1 MGHREVFLSSN
12 QSRLA
17 AGMVGSFSELCERDS
32 AGRALALVE
41 PKGRMNGLDN
51 GRHRAGSH
59 QIFIEWN

>member
-1 MGHREVFLSSN
+1 MQVFIYPKITC
-12 QSRLA
+12 QA
-17 AGMVGSFSELCERDS
+17 SFPGKGYERDS